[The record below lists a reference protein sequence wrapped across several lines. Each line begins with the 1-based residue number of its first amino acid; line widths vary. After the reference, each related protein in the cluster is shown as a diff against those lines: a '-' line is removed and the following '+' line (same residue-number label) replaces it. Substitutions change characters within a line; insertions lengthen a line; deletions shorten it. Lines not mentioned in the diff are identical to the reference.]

1 MKRILTLLIV
11 SALLVTVPSAYAE
24 ATHRRGVIEFSELY
38 MYRFMKLQRDSDLE
52 YSIHVLEQYSPPMS
66 FDDHTVLL
74 NSAAGSM
81 EVNTTDYTV
90 STITMTFVDI
100 NDSDEKNEQ
109 NAMSCMMA
117 LSALEYNETDELK
130 MRVNS
135 KLYGGSETAAEEALR
150 LLDLLSDTIV
160 DAMQRAIDTGEE
172 VKILSGNYD
181 YFIAYDVGN
190 KSGREYEYF
199 YLVASEHE

>member
-90 STITMTFVDI
+90 SAITMTFVDI

-199 YLVASEHE
+199 YLIASEHE

>member
-109 NAMSCMMA
+109 HAMSCMMA

-199 YLVASEHE
+199 YLIASEHE